1 MKMEGSIKMNNRV
14 RKMVM
19 AALLTAIA
27 IIIPIQFGFLR
38 IVLGPFTATLG
49 AHIPM
54 MIAMLVSPMVALVV
68 GVGSAVGFMITT
80 GAPVVA
86 LRALMHAPVGFIG
99 AKIVAKDKSYIKAL
113 IITAPIHGILEAI
126 AVMFFGFDISY
137 ILVTVAVG
145 TIIHHGVD
153 SLISYALSTAMA
165 KAKRK
170 DLYSAFN

>member
-1 MKMEGSIKMNNRV
+1 MNNRV

-19 AALLTAIA
+19 AGLLTAIA

-38 IVLGPFTATLG
+38 VVFGPFTATLG
-49 AHIPM
+49 SHIPM

-68 GVGSAVGFMITT
+68 GIGSALGFLIT
-80 GAPVVA
+80 ASPVVA

-99 AKIVAKDKSYIKAL
+99 AKIVAKDKNFKKAL
-113 IITAPIHGILEAI
+113 LITAPIHGILEAI
-126 AVMFFGFDISY
+126 AVMFFGFDVSY
-137 ILVTVAVG
+137 ILVTVALG

-153 SLISYALSTAMA
+153 SIISYALSTAMA

-170 DLYSAFN
+170 DLYSAFNQ

>member
-1 MKMEGSIKMNNRV
+1 MNNKV
-14 RKMVM
+14 RKMVL

-38 IVLGPFTATLG
+38 IIFGPFTATLG

-68 GVGSAVGFMITT
+68 GIGSAVGFLITT
-80 GAPVVA
+80 SPVIA

-99 AKIVAKDKSYIKAL
+99 AKIVAKDKNFKKAL
-113 IITAPIHGILEAI
+113 IITAPIHGALEAI
-126 AVMFFGFDISY
+126 AVLFFGFNMY
-137 ILVTVAVG
+137 QVLVVVALG

-153 SLISYALSTAMA
+153 SILSFALSKAMA